1 MSDFKVVSVLNPTVV
16 LTAGPAISAG
26 GSSQV
31 AGTIVF
37 SNSNGVSFGLSNGTM
52 TASAVGGGGGGVA
65 ISAGTNSTSTGT
77 VVFSNSNGVSFGMDT
92 NGVVTGTVATHY
104 QSQGAYLTTAM
115 ASNRGTDFVQAT
127 AGFAGTNVSGTIASN
142 GISVSVGNY
151 LTTAMASNRGT
162 DFVQATAAFAGT
174 NASGTIASNGVSVS
188 VNAQSAQPVAA
199 SASNG
204 SFNFSTLKF
213 VETNGITWATSTD
226 GIRGSV
232 NTAYIPLA
240 NSTNFA
246 GVGES
251 TTTTSGTDIKLTVD
265 TNGVNIAVPPY
276 ITTYAAQSVQP
287 VAASASNGSFNFST
301 LKFVEGFGVTWATQ
315 ANGIQASVQTD
326 YIPSANSSNF
336 AGVGETVGTIAGTDL
351 GLTVNTNGVSIAQ
364 PKFITTAMQSGAST
378 QFVQANAN
386 FFGTNASGTIAS
398 NAISISV
405 NAGGP
410 GGGGVAIS
418 AGTNSTSTGTVVFS
432 NSNGVSFGMDTN
444 GVVTATVKTDYL
456 TSQSVQTQASGNIA
470 GIGLTTTTTAG
481 TAVVGTNSTNGL
493 SLGIPAYITTYA
505 AQTNQTVASGNIA
518 GTGFTSTT
526 TAGTAIV
533 GTNSTNGLSLGV
545 PAFITTYVNDLTSG
559 RAGTGFTSTTTA
571 GTAITAA
578 LGTNGLSMAVPNFIT
593 TYVAQT
599 TQTQAS
605 GAIAGTGFTSTTT
618 AGTAVTAA
626 LGTNGLSMA
635 VPQFITTYVND
646 LTSGRAGTGFT
657 STTTAGTAITAALGT
672 NGLSMA
678 VPQFI
683 TTAMQSNAATI
694 SNINV
699 SAGTTSNNLSAFVL
713 SNSNGLAFGLNGS
726 TITGSYTQSTGA
738 FNAGGNSSTFQTL
751 GFSDNAYA
759 SWSNTN
765 GSVALTELRG
775 SFFAVS
781 NTTQSSS
788 GTQNLDAVSFAGAG
802 GVSVGISNGSVVI
815 SSPVGAGGTT
825 NQTGPNIG
833 VSNLGSTAGTT
844 GTVSTGNVVFVG
856 TNGMQLSQ
864 SIGAGGTNATISIQQ
879 YPISAWANN
888 FYQPNSATFNANR
901 QSTTTVWPNMIN
913 NPISFDH
920 VRFPMSMSLQSSS
933 TSTTNNSSFTLAAVT
948 YTFNYGIYAT
958 GSSNATSMTSVL
970 TTSASMY
977 HQIAVSMSN
986 PASVWTVQNIL
997 VYPRNSAGSYATTT
1011 IADATSSG
1019 TLNIRTT
1026 AMTGFT
1032 GMRHF
1037 EIPFAN
1043 SLQPNMYWM
1052 LLGASSTL
1060 STNVNSNFS
1069 TALVAFSNWGMSQPN
1084 NTWGLVGEN
1093 TASSIQAI
1101 TGLGSFTTA
1110 GGGTVTGLG
1119 FSNISS
1125 AASHIVPYVY
1135 MEFDG

>member
-1 MSDFKVVSVLNPTVV
+1 MN
-16 LTAGPAISAG
+16 
-26 GSSQV
+26 
-31 AGTIVF
+31 
-37 SNSNGVSFGLSNGTM
+37 
-52 TASAVGGGGGGVA
+52 
-65 ISAGTNSTSTGT
+65 
-77 VVFSNSNGVSFGMDT
+77 T
-92 NGVVTGTVATHY
+92 NGVVTGTVATNY

-432 NSNGVSFGMDTN
+432 NSNGVSFGMNTN

-578 LGTNGLSMAVPNFIT
+578 LGTNGLSMAVP
-593 TYVAQT
+593 
-599 TQTQAS
+599 
-605 GAIAGTGFTSTTT
+605 
-618 AGTAVTAA
+618 
-626 LGTNGLSMA
+626 
-635 VPQFITTYVND
+635 
-646 LTSGRAGTGFT
+646 
-657 STTTAGTAITAALGT
+657 
-672 NGLSMA
+672 
-678 VPQFI
+678 QFI
-683 TTAMQSNAATI
+683 TTARASTDAIGLNTAQSNVTWTVNSSGLSLDARGY
-694 SNINV
+694 
-699 SAGTTSNNLSAFVL
+699 AGTGTSATNASVTL
-713 SNSNGLAFGLNGS
+713 NSNGLAISVASPSGGGAGTNTALALTNLTGTLSVNTNGVSLSLNNLDDHFSAWSLVGN
-726 TITGSYTQSTGA
+726 TV
-738 FNAGGNSSTFQTL
+738 GGNSYSLSTEGPLVLEGGSNVTL
-751 GFSDNAYA
+751 SGN
-759 SWSNTN
+759 SNT
-765 GSVALTELRG
+765 
-775 SFFAVS
+775 
-781 NTTQSSS
+781 
-788 GTQNLDAVSFAGAG
+788 
-802 GVSVGISNGSVVI
+802 IVI
-815 SSPVGAGGTT
+815 SAGGGTT
-825 NQTGPNIG
+825 NQTGPNIAAGGATATSGTVIFSNSNNITFGLNGQTMTASYADFTESVFFQPDIYATTVGAPINGSASIIYCPMDHNLSASRFDVMVSASVATNNNNSSAG
-833 VSNLGSTAGTT
+833 VLWSLTAVIYTLNGQTLSSASSITTASQWTWSSNVTGSATGNFFLSAPLSLSAAADKYWMGVALSTRATGLTGAATTSLANTLTMFGVGSAQIGAFSAREPGANTANSNGWFIGMGMYSGTTNFSTIGLSNLT
-844 GTVSTGNVVFVG
+844 
-856 TNGMQLSQ
+856 QQ
-864 SIGAGGTNATISIQQ
+864 GTNAQR
-879 YPISAWANN
+879 AN
-888 FYQPNSATFNANR
+888 
-901 QSTTTVWPNMIN
+901 
-913 NPISFDH
+913 
-920 VRFPMSMSLQSSS
+920 
-933 TSTTNNSSFTLAAVT
+933 
-948 YTFNYGIYAT
+948 
-958 GSSNATSMTSVL
+958 
-970 TTSASMY
+970 
-977 HQIAVSMSN
+977 IAFRM
-986 PASVWTVQNIL
+986 
-997 VYPRNSAGSYATTT
+997 RN
-1011 IADATSSG
+1011 
-1019 TLNIRTT
+1019 L
-1026 AMTGFT
+1026 
-1032 GMRHF
+1032 
-1037 EIPFAN
+1037 
-1043 SLQPNMYWM
+1043 
-1052 LLGASSTL
+1052 
-1060 STNVNSNFS
+1060 
-1069 TALVAFSNWGMSQPN
+1069 
-1084 NTWGLVGEN
+1084 
-1093 TASSIQAI
+1093 
-1101 TGLGSFTTA
+1101 
-1110 GGGTVTGLG
+1110 
-1119 FSNISS
+1119 
-1125 AASHIVPYVY
+1125 
-1135 MEFDG
+1135 

>member
-16 LTAGPAISAG
+16 LTAGPTISAG
-26 GSSQV
+26 GSSQA

-37 SNSNGVSFGLSNGTM
+37 SNSNGVSFGLSNGVM
-52 TASAVGGGGGGVA
+52 TASAAGGGGGGGVA

-77 VVFSNSNGVSFGMDT
+77 VVFSNSNGISFGMDT
-92 NGVVTGTVATHY
+92 NGVVTGTVATNY

-213 VETNGITWATSTD
+213 VESNGITWATSTD

-276 ITTYAAQSVQP
+276 ITTYAAQTVQP

-326 YIPSANSSNF
+326 YIPSGNSSNF

-378 QFVQANAN
+378 QFVQANAA

-405 NAGGP
+405 NAGGA
-410 GGGGVAIS
+410 GGGVAIS

-432 NSNGVSFGMDTN
+432 NASGVSFGMNTN

-456 TSQSVQTQASGNIA
+456 TSQSV
-470 GIGLTTTTTAG
+470 
-481 TAVVGTNSTNGL
+481 
-493 SLGIPAYITTYA
+493 
-505 AQTNQTVASGNIA
+505 
-518 GTGFTSTT
+518 
-526 TAGTAIV
+526 
-533 GTNSTNGLSLGV
+533 
-545 PAFITTYVNDLTSG
+545 
-559 RAGTGFTSTTTA
+559 
-571 GTAITAA
+571 
-578 LGTNGLSMAVPNFIT
+578 
-593 TYVAQT
+593 
-599 TQTQAS
+599 QTQAS

-626 LGTNGLSMA
+626 LGTNGLTMA
-635 VPQFITTYVND
+635 VPNFLTTYAQTTQTQASGNIAGTGLTTTTTAGTAVVGTNSTNGLSLAIPAYITTYATQTVQTQASGAIAGTGFTSTTTAGTAIVGTNSTNGLSLGVPAYITTYVND

-678 VPQFI
+678 VPQFL
-683 TTAMQSNAATI
+683 TTAMASNAATI

-713 SNSNGLAFGLNGS
+713 SNSNGLAFGLSGS
-726 TITGSYTQSTGA
+726 TITGSYSQSNQA
-738 FNAGGNSSTFQTL
+738 FSAAGGSSSFQTL
-751 GFSDNAYA
+751 GFSDNGYA
-759 SWSNTN
+759 SWTNTN

-788 GTQNLDAVSFAGAG
+788 GTQNIDAISFAGAG
-802 GVSVGISNGSVVI
+802 GVSVGVSNGSVII
-815 SSPVGAGGTT
+815 SAAAGGGGTT

-833 VSNLGSTAGTT
+833 VSNLGSTAGST

-856 TNGMQLSQ
+856 TNGMLLSQ
-864 SIGAGGTNATISIQQ
+864 STGAAGSNATISIQQ

-888 FYQPNSATFNANR
+888 LYQPNSATFSANR
-901 QSTTTVWPNMIN
+901 QSTSTVWPNMIN
-913 NPISFDH
+913 NPVSFDH

-948 YTFNYGIYAT
+948 YTFNFGVYAT
-958 GSSNATSMTSVL
+958 GSGNATSLTSVM

-986 PASVWTVQNIL
+986 PASVWTINNIL
-997 VYPRNSAGSYATTT
+997 VYPRNTAGSYVTTT

-1019 TLNIRTT
+1019 TLNVRTT
-1026 AMTGFT
+1026 GMTGFT
-1032 GMRHF
+1032 GMKHF
-1037 EIPFAN
+1037 EIPFG
-1043 SLQPNMYWM
+1043 SSIQPNMYWM
-1052 LLGASSTL
+1052 MLGVSSTVVT
-1060 STNVNSNFS
+1060 SVNANFS
-1069 TALVAFSNWGMSQPN
+1069 TALVGFTNWGMSQPN
-1084 NTWGLVGEN
+1084 NTWGFVGEN
-1093 TASSIQAI
+1093 TASSVQAI
-1101 TGLGSFTTA
+1101 TGIGSFTTA

-1125 AASHIVPYVY
+1125 AASHIVPYIY
-1135 MEFDG
+1135 MEYDG